1 MNAHIDKLT
10 TGIRQA
16 DIDYYSHGALDE
28 DAPRHQAIVSAL
40 KKQIVAAQS
49 EITTLQ
55 DRLHEEERNS
65 QRQQRIDDIAT
76 HTMAYLTMDDV
87 RTANAWLRVRFA
99 VTVESK
105 RVTGIE
111 LLF

>member
-28 DAPRHQAIVSAL
+28 DSPRHQAIVSAL
-40 KKQIVAAQS
+40 KKQVVTAQA

-55 DRLHEEERNS
+55 DKLHEEERNS
-65 QRQQRIDDIAT
+65 QRQQRIDDIST
-76 HTMAYLTMDDV
+76 HTITYLSMEDV

-99 VTVESK
+99 ITVESK
-105 RVTGIE
+105 RVTDIDI
-111 LLF
+111 LF

>member
-1 MNAHIDKLT
+1 MKARK
-10 TGIRQA
+10 R
-16 DIDYYSHGALDE
+16 DE
-28 DAPRHQAIVSAL
+28 SSFGYRLMKARV
-40 KKQIVAAQS
+40 
-49 EITTLQ
+49 
-55 DRLHEEERNS
+55 DRGMS
-65 QRQQRIDDIAT
+65 QREVIERL
-76 HTMAYLTMDDV
+76 MEDV